1 MNEKTT
7 SVGRAIDAALQRAEE
22 LRRLN
27 DRPARVRIMTIYG
40 DDRSGLTIHANIAAR
55 SPAELRAQQGLGTR
69 CIPWDELDARAGE
82 IVDLVDEVVG
92 EVTLAVRNVPSAP
105 RPSRSENDLEL
116 ALFDELIDELG
127 RTLTHSAMAVLEKR
141 SAQNVSQELGS
152 EATMVAAL
160 KLAAL
165 AAFTANVGTQDAQD
179 ELRMAIG
186 DVMGKAAASRESEP
200 RPALNS

>member
-1 MNEKTT
+1 LNEQTT
-7 SVGRAIDAALQRAEE
+7 SVGRAIDAALRRAEE

-40 DDRSGLTIHANIAAR
+40 DDRSGFTIHANIAAR

-82 IVDLVDEVVG
+82 IVGLIDEVVA

-105 RPSRSENDLEL
+105 RPSRSEGDLEL

-127 RTLTHSAMAVLEKR
+127 GALTHSAMAVLEKR
-141 SAQNVSQELGS
+141 AAQNVSRDLGS
-152 EATMVAAL
+152 EATMLAAL

-165 AAFTANVGTQDAQD
+165 AAFTANVGTHDAQD

-186 DVMGKAAASRESEP
+186 DVMSKMAGSFESVP